1 MFDKPKILII
11 DDEDD
16 IRDIIR
22 VKLEDKGFQ
31 VEDASNGP
39 EGIEKAAKFI
49 PNIIL
54 LDVVMP
60 KMDGVSVFFKLQE
73 NPLTKGI
80 RTLFFTGKGDPQS
93 IIVDANRR
101 FAQQSGAFD
110 FVRKEIDLD
119 ELVRKLQSIWEDIKN
134 KK

>member
-1 MFDKPKILII
+1 MRDKPLVLII

-16 IRDIIR
+16 IRDIVR
-22 VKLEDKGFQ
+22 VKLEANKFQ

-39 EGIEKAAKFI
+39 DGIKKATEFI
-49 PNIIL
+49 PDIIL

-60 KMDGVSVFFKLQE
+60 EMDGVSVFFKLQE
-73 NPLTKGI
+73 NPVTKGI
-80 RTLFFTGKGDPQS
+80 KTLFFTGKGDPQS
-93 IIVDANRR
+93 IIVEASRR

-119 ELVRKLQSIWEDIKN
+119 DLVKKLSGIWNDIRGR
-134 KK
+134 